1 MPRLASLHLVDT
13 APGQHQDQFAP
24 PARDGR
30 GGFPAGG
37 GRLVTGGAYVM
48 LFLLGALQGV
58 VGCFHHASGPVPL
71 TALVF
76 DGLILVTSLLGASG
90 MRNPAGGL
98 MPVLGWFLAVFVLAM
113 GTQGGSVVITNTT
126 AGMWFLFGGSV
137 CAAAGAV
144 AAFARWSRP
153 GPARRAGL
161 ARRKTDR

>member
-1 MPRLASLHLVDT
+1 VNS
-13 APGQHQDQFAP
+13 APGHQPGQFAP
-24 PARDGR
+24 ARTGR
-30 GGFPAGG
+30 GKVLAGD
-37 GRLVTGGAYVM
+37 GRLVTGSAYVM

-58 VGCFHHASGPVPL
+58 VGCFHYASGPVPL
-71 TALVF
+71 AALAF

-90 MRNPAGGL
+90 MRNPSGGL

-126 AGMWFLFGGSV
+126 AGKWFLFGGSAS
-137 CAAAGAV
+137 AAAGAI
-144 AAFARWSRP
+144 AGFARWSRS